1 MTGLLH
7 DLRLAWASAVA
18 AMGSGAA
25 TVMEWIPDDIG
36 KPVSLAG
43 LILTIVLIRLH
54 WRNGNAR
61 YKQVLIE
68 NDQHLLKNRQ
78 YLLQNEK
85 ILLEI
90 EALKEK
96 IS

>member
-25 TVMEWIPDDIG
+25 TVMEWIPNDIG
-36 KPVSLAG
+36 RVTSLFA

-61 YKQVLIE
+61 YTQVMLE
-68 NDQHLLKNRQ
+68 
-78 YLLQNEK
+78 NEK
-85 ILLEI
+85 TLLEI

-96 IS
+96 IAQPSAV

>member
-1 MTGLLH
+1 MTELLQ

-25 TVMEWIPDDIG
+25 TAMEWIPEDIG
-36 KPVSLAG
+36 KIVSVAG

-61 YKQVLIE
+61 YTQVTLE
-68 NDQHLLKNRQ
+68 
-78 YLLQNEK
+78 NEK
-85 ILLEI
+85 TLLEI
-90 EALKEK
+90 EALKKK